1 MQVFANCNLEKT
13 TLGCLWSTYMPVI
26 INLDRGNIFF
36 NLDRRNIVFLFEKR
50 CRYFSISKIVSVLKL
65 PDILTTF
72 PTTFNN

>member
-1 MQVFANCNLEKT
+1 
-13 TLGCLWSTYMPVI
+13 MPVI